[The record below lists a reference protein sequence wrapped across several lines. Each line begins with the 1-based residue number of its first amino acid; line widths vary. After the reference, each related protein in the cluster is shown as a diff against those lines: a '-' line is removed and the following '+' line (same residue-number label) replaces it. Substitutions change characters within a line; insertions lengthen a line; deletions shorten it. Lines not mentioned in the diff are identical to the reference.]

1 MPFRIL
7 CADSSVV
14 IQRGIDALCQQTSDC
29 RIDRFASCRDELHQ
43 ALLEEHFDV
52 LVTNGRLNGIDFME
66 EAFEL
71 KSRLRDL
78 RLILYTEYRNPTSVA
93 RAVAYRFYDV
103 IFRDCPGTAFADS
116 LRSLERGQPPA
127 QSILLQY
134 RNYMTRSDWPTLPK
148 APGLTKRETHIVAM
162 LGLGLSNREIS
173 LALGIGIETTKEHVR
188 NLIRK
193 LKLPD
198 RTAIAVWGLKQPMLA
213 ALFPATDA
221 SPAILD
227 LTNSSINP

>member
-7 CADSSVV
+7 CADSSAI
-14 IQRGIDALCQQTSDC
+14 IQRGIDAICQQTADC
-29 RIDRFASCRDELHQ
+29 RVDRFASCRDELHQ
-43 ALLEEHFDV
+43 ALIEEHFDV
-52 LVTNGRLNGIDFME
+52 LVTNCRINGMDFME

-71 KSRLRDL
+71 KSQLGDL
-78 RLILYTEYRNPTSVA
+78 RLILYTEHRNSTTIA

-103 IFRDCPGTAFADS
+103 VFRDWPGTALTES

-127 QSILLQY
+127 RSILLQY
-134 RNYMTRSDWPTLPK
+134 RDYMKRSDWPSLPK

-188 NLIRK
+188 NLLRK

-198 RTAIAVWGLKQPMLA
+198 RTAVAVWGLKQPVLA
-213 ALFPATDA
+213 AIVP
-221 SPAILD
+221 SPDHTPDSLD
-227 LTNSSINP
+227 LTNPSTDP

>member
-14 IQRGIDALCQQTSDC
+14 IQRGIDALCQQTADC
-29 RIDRFASCRDELHQ
+29 RIDRFACSRDELHQ
-43 ALLEEHFDV
+43 ALAEEHFDV
-52 LVTNGRLNGIDFME
+52 LVTNCRIDGTDFLE

-71 KSRLRDL
+71 KSQLRDL
-78 RLILYTEYRNPTSVA
+78 RLILYTENRNSTTVA
-93 RAVAYRFYDV
+93 RAVAYRFYDAV
-103 IFRDCPGTAFADS
+103 FRDGPSSVFIDS
-116 LRSLERGQPPA
+116 LRSLERGEPPP

-134 RNYMTRSDWPTLPK
+134 RDYMTRSDWPPLPK
-148 APGLTKRETHIVAM
+148 APRLTKREIHIVAM

-188 NLIRK
+188 NLLRK

-198 RTAIAVWGLKQPMLA
+198 RTAVAVWGLKQPALA
-213 ALFPATDA
+213 ALFPATEA
-221 SPAILD
+221 KHHQPD
-227 LTNSSINP
+227 LTNPSTSP